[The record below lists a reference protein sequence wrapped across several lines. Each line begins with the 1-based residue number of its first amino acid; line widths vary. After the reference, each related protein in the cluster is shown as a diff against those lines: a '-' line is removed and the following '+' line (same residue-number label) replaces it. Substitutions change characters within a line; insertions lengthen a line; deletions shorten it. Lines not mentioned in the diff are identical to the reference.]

1 MVSRITLTKRP
12 LLKKKKKKKSNN
24 SLTLKG
30 REKKTK
36 GVPIEKRIPRLEE
49 EGR

>member
-12 LLKKKKKKKSNN
+12 LLKKKKKSNN

>member
-12 LLKKKKKKKSNN
+12 LLKKKKKKSNN